1 MTILYCK
8 TTILVKTFSRLF
20 QVRKMQ
26 FKLTPSP
33 LDSVGW
39 HESVTFSISCTR
51 EGGGGWLGLKKNF
64 LNAVFMGVYSRLA
77 KNYIQKRLKKW
88 RRPKTQEPN
97 EQIIVAVPFFREK
110 IKILLVIMNYAKIV
124 LA

>member
-8 TTILVKTFSRLF
+8 TTILVKTFRRLF

-26 FKLTPSP
+26 FKLSPSP
-33 LDSVGW
+33 LDSVGC
-39 HESVTFSISCTR
+39 HESVTFSISCIR
-51 EGGGGWLGLKKNF
+51 EGAGLGGLKKNF

-97 EQIIVAVPFFREK
+97 EQIIVAVPFFGEK